1 MSWEVWTMK
10 SRTSCSEM
18 SLFRRC
24 LQRYWPFWLGMAAVM
39 VLFYVLPLANMLS
52 DPSRPQVAS
61 GNLGP
66 VQIFVYGHM
75 DTSLLYALLF
85 GLIAAMLVFE
95 HTYSTKLTG
104 LFASLPVK
112 RERIFFQHWLAG
124 AVMLLSTGLLITLAM
139 LAVEAVYG
147 AADLP
152 SALTFLAVWS
162 MESLTFYGI
171 AAFCVMLTGHVL
183 VIPALYLLLN
193 FAGSALNMMLGGLV
207 TSYSYGVMGGANGLD
222 WLHTLS
228 PAVRLITECGQRFGP
243 NGELTGFA
251 GWGWVIGYFVVGMIF
266 TALALWLFLRRQ
278 NERAQETTAFGVL
291 RPILKYIVTIF
302 FGLGFPFL
310 VLYFLG
316 GFSFYGSGAEGARFF
331 PLHLILSL
339 VGAVIGYFLSEMII
353 RKSFRAFSGKGWLK
367 ALLAGLLCCAVVAL
381 FRFDAFGIARY
392 IPEVDDVEVLQL
404 SVGSECFVLREP
416 EQIEAAEALQREIY
430 ARRGEIDGHDYD
442 GGGVFLQYAY
452 RLKDGRAPMRGY
464 YLPSGPLLDLAQE
477 TLHGDVLGKMR
488 IELTPPVPMDEEH
501 VTGGEVSY
509 LNNGWLELTGAE
521 ALALYNEAILPDVQE
536 GNYSQMSLAYDEH
549 WQMEHC
555 YMVSIDISIAADDVD
570 SAMMLQY
577 QPTLDTVHTNAW
589 LEAHG
594 IPLVLEKDGV
604 G

>member
-52 DPSRPQVAS
+52 DNYQHPGSPEA
-61 GNLGP
+61 L

-75 DTSLLYALLF
+75 DTCLLYALLF
-85 GLIAAMLVFE
+85 GLVAAMLVFE

-124 AVMLLSTGLLITLAM
+124 AVMLLSTGLLIALAL

-207 TSYSYGVMGGANGLD
+207 TSYSYGVMNGTNGLE

-228 PAVRLITECGQRFGP
+228 PVVRLMTECGQGFGP
-243 NGELTGFA
+243 NGESTGFI
-251 GWGWVIGYFVVGMIF
+251 GWGWVIGYFIVGMIF

-331 PLHLILSL
+331 PLHLILAL

-404 SVGSECFVLREP
+404 SVGSERFVLRDP

-430 ARRGEIDGHDYD
+430 ERRGEIDGHDYD

-464 YLPSGPLLDLAQE
+464 YLPRGPLLDLAQE

-536 GNYSQMSLAYDEH
+536 GNYSQMSLAYDEQ

-555 YMVSIDISIAADDVD
+555 YLVSIDISIAADDGD
-570 SAMMLQY
+570 SGMMLYY

-594 IPLVLEKDGV
+594 IPLVLEKDGE

>member
-61 GNLGP
+61 GKLGP

-75 DTSLLYALLF
+75 DTCLLYALLF

-112 RERIFFQHWLAG
+112 RGRLFWQHWLAG
-124 AVMLLSTGLLITLAM
+124 AVMLLSTGLLIALAL

-162 MESLTFYGI
+162 MESLTFYGL

-228 PAVRLITECGQRFGP
+228 PVVRLMTETGQGFGP
-243 NGELTGFA
+243 NGEAAGFI
-251 GWGWVIGYFVVGMIF
+251 GWGWVIGYFIVGMIF

-302 FGLGFPFL
+302 FALGFPFL

-331 PLHLILSL
+331 PLHLVLSL

-353 RKSFRAFSGKGWLK
+353 RKSFRAFSGKGWGK
-367 ALLAGLLCCAVVAL
+367 ALAAGLLCCAVVAL
-381 FRFDAFGIARY
+381 FRFDAFGIARH
-392 IPEVDDVEVLQL
+392 IPAVDEVEVLQV
-404 SVGSECFVLREP
+404 SGGSQRYVLRDP
-416 EQIEAAEALQREIY
+416 KQIEAAEALQRELFE
-430 ARRGEIDGHDYD
+430 RRSEAEGPDY
-442 GGGVFLQYAY
+442 GGGVYLQYSY
-452 RLKDGRAPMRGY
+452 QLKDGRYLMRGY
-464 YLPSGPLLDLAQE
+464 HLPKGPLLDLAQE
-477 TLHGDVLGKMR
+477 TLSGETLGEMR
-488 IELTPPVPMDEEH
+488 IELTPPVPMDEAH
-501 VTGGEVSY
+501 VQGGEISY
-509 LNNGWLELTGAE
+509 EGGWLELTGAE
-521 ALALYNEAILPDVQE
+521 ALAFYNEAILPDVQE
-536 GNYSQMSLAYDEH
+536 GNYDEMHLAYDEN

-555 YMVSIDISIAADDVD
+555 YQVSIDLAIMADDSV
-570 SAMMLQY
+570 SGMMLQY

-589 LEAHG
+589 LTAHG

>member
-1 MSWEVWTMK
+1 MK

-39 VLFYVLPLANMLS
+39 ALFYVLPLAKMLS
-52 DPSRPQVAS
+52 DGLRNQVD
-61 GNLGP
+61 GWPDRL

-75 DTSLLYALLF
+75 DTCLLYALLF

-124 AVMLLSTGLLITLAM
+124 AVMLLSTGLLIALAL

-162 MESLTFYGI
+162 MESLTFYSL

-228 PAVRLITECGQRFGP
+228 PVVRLMTECGQGFGP
-243 NGELTGFA
+243 NGESTGFI
-251 GWGWVIGYFVVGMIF
+251 GWGWVIGYFIVGMIF

-302 FGLGFPFL
+302 FALGFPFL

-404 SVGSECFVLREP
+404 SVGSERFVLREP

-430 ARRGEIDGHDYD
+430 ERRDEIDGHDYD

-464 YLPSGPLLDLAQE
+464 YIPSGPLLDLAQE

-488 IELTPPVPMDEEH
+488 IELTPPVPMDEKH

-536 GNYSQMSLAYDEH
+536 GNYDQLHLAYDEH

-555 YMVSIDISIAADDVD
+555 YMVSIDIAITADDGV
-570 SAMMLQY
+570 SGMMLYY

-594 IPLVLEKDGV
+594 IPLVLEKDGE

>member
-24 LQRYWPFWLGMAAVM
+24 LARYWPLWLGMTAVL
-39 VLFYVLPLANMLS
+39 VFYNILPLANMLS
-52 DPSRPQVAS
+52 DNYQHPGSPEA
-61 GNLGP
+61 P
-66 VQIFVYGHM
+66 VQLFVYGRM
-75 DTSLLYALLF
+75 ETGAIYALLF
-85 GLIAAMLVFE
+85 GLIAAMAVFE

-112 RERIFFQHWLAG
+112 RSKLFWQHWLAG
-124 AVMLLSTGLLITLAM
+124 AVMLLSTGVLIALAM

-147 AADLP
+147 AADLQ
-152 SALTFLAVWS
+152 SALTWCAVWCL
-162 MESLTFYGI
+162 ESLTFFGL

-193 FAGSALNMMLGGLV
+193 FAGSALNILLGGLV
-207 TSYSYGVMGGANGLD
+207 TSYSYGVMGGGINGLE

-228 PAVRLITECGQRFGP
+228 PLVRLMTETGQGFGP
-243 NGELTGFA
+243 NGESVGFI
-251 GWGWVIGYFVVGMIF
+251 GWRWVIGYFLVGLVF
-266 TALALWLFLRRQ
+266 TAIALWLFLRRQ

-302 FGLGFPFL
+302 FALGFPFL

-353 RKSFRAFSGKGWLK
+353 RKSFRAFSGKGWGK
-367 ALLAGLLCCAVVAL
+367 ALIVGVLCCAVVAL

-392 IPEVDDVEVLQL
+392 IPAVDDVEVLQL
-404 SVGSECFVLREP
+404 SVGSERYVLREP

-430 ARRGEIDGHDYD
+430 ARRGEIEGHDYD
-442 GGGVFLQYAY
+442 GRGVFLQYAY

-464 YLPSGPLLDLAQE
+464 YLPKGPLLDLAQE
-477 TLHGDVLGKMR
+477 TLSGETLGEMR

-521 ALALYNEAILPDVQE
+521 ALAFYNEAILPDVQE
-536 GNYSQMSLAYDEH
+536 GNYSQMSLAYDEQ

-555 YMVSIDISIAADDVD
+555 YMVSIDIAIAADDGV
-570 SAMMLQY
+570 SGMMLYY

-594 IPLVLEKDGV
+594 IPLVLEKDGE

>member
-24 LQRYWPFWLGMAAVM
+24 LQRYWPFWLGMAAVL
-39 VLFYVLPLANMLS
+39 VFCYVLPLANMLS
-52 DPSRPQVAS
+52 DPSSAQFEGGKLRLAQLV
-61 GNLGP
+61 
-66 VQIFVYGHM
+66 VDGHIQ
-75 DTSLLYALLF
+75 DSPLYALFF
-85 GLIAAMLVFE
+85 GLVAAMLVFE

-112 RERIFFQHWLAG
+112 RERIFAQHWLAG
-124 AVMLLSTGLLITLAM
+124 AVMLLSTGALITLAM

-162 MESLTFYGI
+162 MESLTFYGF

-207 TSYSYGVMGGANGLD
+207 TSYSYGVMNGANGLD

-228 PAVRLITECGQRFGP
+228 PAVRLIIGP
-243 NGELTGFA
+243 NGELTGFG
-251 GWGWVIGYFVVGMIF
+251 GWGWVIGYFIVGLVF

-278 NERAQETTAFGVL
+278 NERAQETTAFGPL

-310 VLYFLG
+310 VLFFLG
-316 GFSFYGSGAEGARFF
+316 GFRFYGSGAEGTRFF

-392 IPEVDDVEVLQL
+392 IPAVDDVEVLQL
-404 SVGSECFVLREP
+404 SVGSERFVLRDP
-416 EQIEAAEALQREIY
+416 AQIETAEALQREIY
-430 ARRGEIDGHDYD
+430 ARRGEADGHDYD
-442 GGGVFLQYAY
+442 GSGVFLQYAY
-452 RLKDGRAPMRGY
+452 RLKDGKAPMRGY
-464 YLPSGPLLDLAQE
+464 YLPRGPLLDLAQE

-488 IELTPPVPMDEEH
+488 IELTPPVPMDEAH
-501 VTGGEVSY
+501 VQGGEISY
-509 LNNGWLELTGAE
+509 AQGGWLELTGAE

-536 GNYSQMSLAYDEH
+536 GNYDQLHLAYDEE
-549 WQMEHC
+549 WQLEHC
-555 YMVSIDISIAADDVD
+555 YQVSIDIAITADDVD

-589 LEAHG
+589 LTEHG
-594 IPLVLEKDGV
+594 IPLVLEKDGE

>member
-75 DTSLLYALLF
+75 DTCLLYALLF

-112 RERIFFQHWLAG
+112 RGRLFWQHWLAG
-124 AVMLLSTGLLITLAM
+124 AVMLLSTGLLIALAL

-193 FAGSALNMMLGGLV
+193 FAGSALNLMLGGLV
-207 TSYSYGVMGGANGLD
+207 TSYSYGVMNGTNGLE

-228 PAVRLITECGQRFGP
+228 PVVRLMTECGQGFGP
-243 NGELTGFA
+243 NGESTGFI
-251 GWGWVIGYFVVGMIF
+251 GWGWVIGYFIVGMIF
-266 TALALWLFLRRQ
+266 TALALWLVDRSGRKTLLKVGTLGMVIALAGVATMFLFI
-278 NERAQETTAFGVL
+278 ERGMTGQFAGWMTVAGIALFVASFSVGPGVVVWLALSELMPGRIRANGMAIALFVNQMVAF
-291 RPILKYIVTIF
+291 TIADAFLPWQKACGYSVVFYSLAF
-302 FGLGFPFL
+302 FAF
-310 VLYFLG
+310 LYFLT
-316 GFSFYGSGAEGARFF
+316 AA
-331 PLHLILSL
+331 
-339 VGAVIGYFLSEMII
+339 FLLPET
-353 RKSFRAFSGKGWLK
+353 KGRTL
-367 ALLAGLLCCAVVAL
+367 
-381 FRFDAFGIARY
+381 
-392 IPEVDDVEVLQL
+392 EE
-404 SVGSECFVLREP
+404 
-416 EQIEAAEALQREIY
+416 IE
-430 ARRGEIDGHDYD
+430 
-442 GGGVFLQYAY
+442 
-452 RLKDGRAPMRGY
+452 
-464 YLPSGPLLDLAQE
+464 
-477 TLHGDVLGKMR
+477 KM
-488 IELTPPVPMDEEH
+488 
-501 VTGGEVSY
+501 
-509 LNNGWLELTGAE
+509 W
-521 ALALYNEAILPDVQE
+521 
-536 GNYSQMSLAYDEH
+536 
-549 WQMEHC
+549 
-555 YMVSIDISIAADDVD
+555 
-570 SAMMLQY
+570 
-577 QPTLDTVHTNAW
+577 
-589 LEAHG
+589 
-594 IPLVLEKDGV
+594 EKR
-604 G
+604 

>member
-1 MSWEVWTMK
+1 MK

-39 VLFYVLPLANMLS
+39 ALFYVLPLAKMLS
-52 DPSRPQVAS
+52 DGLRNQVD
-61 GNLGP
+61 GWPDRL

-75 DTSLLYALLF
+75 DTCLLYALLF

-112 RERIFFQHWLAG
+112 RGRLFFQHWLAG
-124 AVMLLSTGLLITLAM
+124 AVMLLSTGLLIALAL

-162 MESLTFYGI
+162 MESLTFYSL

-228 PAVRLITECGQRFGP
+228 PVVRLMTECGQGFGP
-243 NGELTGFA
+243 NGESTGFI
-251 GWGWVIGYFVVGMIF
+251 GWGWVIGYFIVGMIF

-291 RPILKYIVTIF
+291 RPILKYIVTVF
-302 FGLGFPFL
+302 FALGFPFL

-392 IPEVDDVEVLQL
+392 IPAVDDVEVLQL
-404 SVGSECFVLREP
+404 SVGSERFVLREP

-430 ARRGEIDGHDYD
+430 ERRDEIDGHDYD

-464 YLPSGPLLDLAQE
+464 YIPSGPLLDLAQE

-488 IELTPPVPMDEEH
+488 IELTPPVPMDEKH

-536 GNYSQMSLAYDEH
+536 GNYDQLHLAYDEH

-555 YMVSIDISIAADDVD
+555 YMVSIDIAITADDGV
-570 SAMMLQY
+570 SGMMLYY

-594 IPLVLEKDGV
+594 IPLVLEKDGE

>member
-39 VLFYVLPLANMLS
+39 VLFYVLPLANLLS
-52 DPSRPQVAS
+52 DGLRNQADGWPDR
-61 GNLGP
+61 L

-75 DTSLLYALLF
+75 DTCLLYALLF
-85 GLIAAMLVFE
+85 GLAAAMLAFE

-112 RERIFFQHWLAG
+112 RGRLFWQHWLAG
-124 AVMLLSTGLLITLAM
+124 AVMLLSTGLLIALAL

-162 MESLTFYGI
+162 MESLTFYGL

-228 PAVRLITECGQRFGP
+228 PVVRLMTECGQGFGP
-243 NGELTGFA
+243 NGESVGFI
-251 GWGWVIGYFVVGMIF
+251 GWRWVIGYFIVGMIF

-278 NERAQETTAFGVL
+278 NERAQETTAFGSL
-291 RPILKYIVTIF
+291 RPILKYIVTVF
-302 FGLGFPFL
+302 FALGFPFL

-367 ALLAGLLCCAVVAL
+367 ALIAGIVCCAVVAL
-381 FRFDAFGIARY
+381 FRFDAFGIARH
-392 IPEVDDVEVLQL
+392 IPAVDDVEVLQV
-404 SVGSECFVLREP
+404 SGGSQRFVLRDP
-416 EQIEAAEALQREIY
+416 AQIEAAEALQRELY
-430 ARRGEIDGHDYD
+430 ERRGEAEGQSYY
-442 GGGVFLQYAY
+442 GSGAFLQYSY
-452 RLKDGRAPMRGY
+452 QLKDGRYLMRGY
-464 YLPSGPLLDLAQE
+464 HLPAGPLLDLAQE
-477 TLHGDVLGKMR
+477 TLGGDVLGKMR
-488 IELTPPVPMDEEH
+488 IELTPPVPMDEKH
-501 VTGGEVSY
+501 VSGGEISY
-509 LNNGWLELTGAE
+509 AKGGWLELTGAE
-521 ALALYNEAILPDVQE
+521 ALAFYNEAILPDVQE
-536 GNYSQMSLAYDEH
+536 GNYDEMHLAYDEN

-555 YMVSIDISIAADDVD
+555 YQVSIDLAITADDGV
-570 SAMMLQY
+570 SGMMLQY

>member
-24 LQRYWPFWLGMAAVM
+24 LARYWPLWLGMTAVL
-39 VLFYVLPLANMLS
+39 VFYNILPLANMLS
-52 DPSRPQVAS
+52 DPSRPQAAS
-61 GNLGP
+61 GDLGP
-66 VQIFVYGHM
+66 VQLFVYGRAA
-75 DTSLLYALLF
+75 TGAIFALLF
-85 GLIAAMLVFE
+85 GLIAAMAVFE
-95 HTYSTKLTG
+95 HTYSAKLTG

-112 RERIFFQHWLAG
+112 RSKLFGQHWLAG
-124 AVMLLSTGLLITLAM
+124 AVMLLSTGVFIALVM

-147 AADLP
+147 AADLQ
-152 SALTFLAVWS
+152 SALTWCAVWS
-162 MESLTFYGI
+162 LESLTFYGL

-193 FAGSALNMMLGGLV
+193 FAGSALNILLGGLV
-207 TSYSYGVMGGANGLD
+207 TSYSYGVMGGENGLY

-228 PAVRLITECGQRFGP
+228 PVVRLMTECGQGFGQ
-243 NGELTGFA
+243 NGEAAGFI
-251 GWGWVIGYFVVGMIF
+251 GWGWVIGYFIVGMIF

-316 GFSFYGSGAEGARFF
+316 GFSFYGSGVEGARFF

-353 RKSFRAFSGKGWLK
+353 RKSFRAFSAKGWLK
-367 ALLAGLLCCAVVAL
+367 ALIAGVVCCAVVAL
-381 FRFDAFGIARY
+381 FRFDAFGIARH
-392 IPEVDDVEVLQL
+392 IPAVDDVEVLQV
-404 SVGSECFVLREP
+404 SGGSQRFVLRDP
-416 EQIEAAEALQREIY
+416 KQIEAAEALQRELF
-430 ARRGEIDGHDYD
+430 ARRGEAEGQSYD
-442 GGGVFLQYAY
+442 GGGAFLQYSY
-452 RLKDGRAPMRGY
+452 QLKDGRNLMRGY
-464 YLPSGPLLDLAQE
+464 HLPRGPLLDLAQE
-477 TLHGDVLGKMR
+477 TLGGDTLGKMR
-488 IELTPPVPMDEEH
+488 IELTPPVPMDKTH
-501 VTGGEVSY
+501 VSGGEISY
-509 LNNGWLELTGAE
+509 AKGGWLELTGAE
-521 ALALYNEAILPDVQE
+521 ALAFYNEAILPDVRE
-536 GNYSQMSLAYDEH
+536 GNYDEMHLGYDEQ

-555 YMVSIDISIAADDVD
+555 YQVSINLAITADDGV
-570 SAMMLQY
+570 SGLMLQY

-589 LEAHG
+589 LTAHG

>member
-1 MSWEVWTMK
+1 M
-10 SRTSCSEM
+10 
-18 SLFRRC
+18 
-24 LQRYWPFWLGMAAVM
+24 
-39 VLFYVLPLANMLS
+39 
-52 DPSRPQVAS
+52 
-61 GNLGP
+61 
-66 VQIFVYGHM
+66 
-75 DTSLLYALLF
+75 
-85 GLIAAMLVFE
+85 
-95 HTYSTKLTG
+95 
-104 LFASLPVK
+104 
-112 RERIFFQHWLAG
+112 
-124 AVMLLSTGLLITLAM
+124 
-139 LAVEAVYG
+139 
-147 AADLP
+147 
-152 SALTFLAVWS
+152 
-162 MESLTFYGI
+162 
-171 AAFCVMLTGHVL
+171 
-183 VIPALYLLLN
+183 
-193 FAGSALNMMLGGLV
+193 
-207 TSYSYGVMGGANGLD
+207 
-222 WLHTLS
+222 
-228 PAVRLITECGQRFGP
+228 
-243 NGELTGFA
+243 
-251 GWGWVIGYFVVGMIF
+251 IGYFIVGMIF

-404 SVGSECFVLREP
+404 SVGSERFVLRDP

-430 ARRGEIDGHDYD
+430 ERRGEIDGHDYD

-464 YLPSGPLLDLAQE
+464 YLPRGPLLDLAQE

-536 GNYSQMSLAYDEH
+536 GNYDQMRLAYDEE

-555 YMVSIDISIAADDVD
+555 YMVSIDISIAADDGV
-570 SAMMLQY
+570 SGMMLYY

-594 IPLVLEKDGV
+594 IPLVLEKDGE

>member
-24 LQRYWPFWLGMAAVM
+24 LARYWPLWLGMTAVL
-39 VLFYVLPLANMLS
+39 VFYNILPLANMLS
-52 DPSRPQVAS
+52 DNYQHPGSPEA
-61 GNLGP
+61 LA
-66 VQIFVYGHM
+66 QIFVYGRM
-75 DTSLLYALLF
+75 ETGAIYALLF
-85 GLIAAMLVFE
+85 GLIAAMVVFE

-112 RERIFFQHWLAG
+112 RSKLFWQHWLAG
-124 AVMLLSTGLLITLAM
+124 AVMLLSTGVLIALAM

-147 AADLP
+147 AADLQ
-152 SALTFLAVWS
+152 SALTWCAVWCL
-162 MESLTFYGI
+162 ESLTFFGL

-193 FAGSALNMMLGGLV
+193 FAGSALNVILGGLV
-207 TSYSYGVMGGANGLD
+207 SSYSYGVVGGENGLY

-228 PAVRLITECGQRFGP
+228 PLVRLMTETGQGFGP
-243 NGELTGFA
+243 NGEPVGFI
-251 GWGWVIGYFVVGMIF
+251 GWRWVIGYFLVGLVF
-266 TALALWLFLRRQ
+266 TAIALWLFLRRQ

-302 FGLGFPFL
+302 FALGFPFL

-353 RKSFRAFSGKGWLK
+353 RKSFRAFSGKGWGK
-367 ALLAGLLCCAVVAL
+367 ALLVGVLCCAVVAL

-392 IPEVDDVEVLQL
+392 IPAADDVEVLQL
-404 SVGSECFVLREP
+404 SVGSERYVLREP

-430 ARRGEIDGHDYD
+430 ERRGESDGHDYD
-442 GGGVFLQYAY
+442 GRGVFLQYAY
-452 RLKDGRAPMRGY
+452 RLKDGKAPMRGY
-464 YLPSGPLLDLAQE
+464 YLPKGPLLDLAQE
-477 TLHGDVLGKMR
+477 TLHGDVLGRMR

-536 GNYSQMSLAYDEH
+536 GNYSQMSLAYDEQ

-555 YMVSIDISIAADDVD
+555 YMVSIDIAIAADDGV
-570 SAMMLQY
+570 SGMMLYY

-589 LEAHG
+589 LTAHG
-594 IPLVLEKDGV
+594 IPLVLEKDGE

>member
-39 VLFYVLPLANMLS
+39 VLFYVLPLANLLS
-52 DPSRPQVAS
+52 DGLRNQADGWPDR
-61 GNLGP
+61 L

-75 DTSLLYALLF
+75 DTCLLYALLF

-124 AVMLLSTGLLITLAM
+124 TVMLLSTGLLIALAL

-147 AADLP
+147 AADLK
-152 SALTFLAVWS
+152 STLTFLAVWS
-162 MESLTFYGI
+162 MESLTFYGL

-193 FAGSALNMMLGGLV
+193 FAGSALNLMLGGLV
-207 TSYSYGVMGGANGLD
+207 TSYSYGVMNGTNGLE

-228 PAVRLITECGQRFGP
+228 PIVRLMTECGQGFGP
-243 NGELTGFA
+243 NGESLGFI
-251 GWGWVIGYFVVGMIF
+251 GWGWVIGYFIVGMIF

-353 RKSFRAFSGKGWLK
+353 RKSFRAFSGKGWVK
-367 ALLAGLLCCAVVAL
+367 ALLVGLLCCAVVAL

-392 IPEVDDVEVLQL
+392 IPAADDVEVLQL
-404 SVGSECFVLREP
+404 SVGSERFVLRDP
-416 EQIEAAEALQREIY
+416 EQIEAAEALQHAIY
-430 ARRGEIDGHDYD
+430 ERRGEIDGHDYD
-442 GGGVFLQYAY
+442 GGGVFLQFAY

-464 YLPSGPLLDLAQE
+464 YIPSGPLLDLAQE

-488 IELTPPVPMDEEH
+488 IELTPPVPMDETH

-536 GNYSQMSLAYDEH
+536 GNYSQMSLAYDEQ

-555 YMVSIDISIAADDVD
+555 YMVSIDISIAADDGD
-570 SAMMLQY
+570 SGMMLYY

-589 LEAHG
+589 LTEHG
-594 IPLVLEKDGV
+594 IPLVLEKDGE

>member
-39 VLFYVLPLANMLS
+39 VLFYVLPLAKMLS

-75 DTSLLYALLF
+75 DTCLLYALLF

-112 RERIFFQHWLAG
+112 RGRLFWQHWLAG
-124 AVMLLSTGLLITLAM
+124 AVMLLSTGLLIALAL

-207 TSYSYGVMGGANGLD
+207 TSYSYGVMNGTNGLE

-228 PAVRLITECGQRFGP
+228 PVVRLMTETGQGFGP
-243 NGELTGFA
+243 NGESVGFI
-251 GWGWVIGYFVVGMIF
+251 GWRWVIGYFIGRRPPSASCARFSSISSRSSSRSASRFWCSISSAASAF
-266 TALALWLFLRRQ
+266 TAA
-278 NERAQETTAFGVL
+278 
-291 RPILKYIVTIF
+291 
-302 FGLGFPFL
+302 
-310 VLYFLG
+310 
-316 GFSFYGSGAEGARFF
+316 
-331 PLHLILSL
+331 
-339 VGAVIGYFLSEMII
+339 
-353 RKSFRAFSGKGWLK
+353 
-367 ALLAGLLCCAVVAL
+367 
-381 FRFDAFGIARY
+381 
-392 IPEVDDVEVLQL
+392 
-404 SVGSECFVLREP
+404 
-416 EQIEAAEALQREIY
+416 
-430 ARRGEIDGHDYD
+430 ARRG
-442 GGGVFLQYAY
+442 
-452 RLKDGRAPMRGY
+452 RASSRC
-464 YLPSGPLLDLAQE
+464 
-477 TLHGDVLGKMR
+477 
-488 IELTPPVPMDEEH
+488 I
-501 VTGGEVSY
+501 
-509 LNNGWLELTGAE
+509 
-521 ALALYNEAILPDVQE
+521 
-536 GNYSQMSLAYDEH
+536 
-549 WQMEHC
+549 
-555 YMVSIDISIAADDVD
+555 
-570 SAMMLQY
+570 
-577 QPTLDTVHTNAW
+577 
-589 LEAHG
+589 
-594 IPLVLEKDGV
+594 
-604 G
+604 

>member
-1 MSWEVWTMK
+1 MK

-39 VLFYVLPLANMLS
+39 ALFYVLPLAKMLS
-52 DPSRPQVAS
+52 DGLRNQVD
-61 GNLGP
+61 GWPDRL

-75 DTSLLYALLF
+75 DTCLLYALLF

-112 RERIFFQHWLAG
+112 RGRLFWQHWLAG
-124 AVMLLSTGLLITLAM
+124 AVMLLSTGLLIALAM

-162 MESLTFYGI
+162 MESLTFYSL

-228 PAVRLITECGQRFGP
+228 PVVRLMTECGQGFGP
-243 NGELTGFA
+243 NGESTGFI
-251 GWGWVIGYFVVGMIF
+251 GWGWVIGYFIVGMIF

-291 RPILKYIVTIF
+291 RPILKYIVTVF
-302 FGLGFPFL
+302 FALGFPFL

-339 VGAVIGYFLSEMII
+339 VGARARAGSKPCSPVCSAAPSSRSSGSTPSASRGISPRSTTSRCCSFPSAPSALSCAI
-353 RKSFRAFSGKGWLK
+353 RSRSRRPRPCSARSTS
-367 ALLAGLLCCAVVAL
+367 AAV
-381 FRFDAFGIARY
+381 RSTDTTTT
-392 IPEVDDVEVLQL
+392 
-404 SVGSECFVLREP
+404 
-416 EQIEAAEALQREIY
+416 EAASSCSLPTGSRTAGRRCAGITSRAGRCSISRRRRCTATY
-430 ARRGEIDGHDYD
+430 SARCASSSR
-442 GGGVFLQYAY
+442 
-452 RLKDGRAPMRGY
+452 RPCRWTKSM
-464 YLPSGPLLDLAQE
+464 
-477 TLHGDVLGKMR
+477 
-488 IELTPPVPMDEEH
+488 
-501 VTGGEVSY
+501 
-509 LNNGWLELTGAE
+509 
-521 ALALYNEAILPDVQE
+521 
-536 GNYSQMSLAYDEH
+536 
-549 WQMEHC
+549 
-555 YMVSIDISIAADDVD
+555 
-570 SAMMLQY
+570 
-577 QPTLDTVHTNAW
+577 
-589 LEAHG
+589 
-594 IPLVLEKDGV
+594 
-604 G
+604 

>member
-52 DPSRPQVAS
+52 DNYQHPGSPEA
-61 GNLGP
+61 L

-75 DTSLLYALLF
+75 DTCLLYALLF

-112 RERIFFQHWLAG
+112 RGRLFWQHWLAG
-124 AVMLLSTGLLITLAM
+124 AVMLLSTGLLIALAL

-162 MESLTFYGI
+162 MESLTFYGL

-207 TSYSYGVMGGANGLD
+207 TSYSYGVMGGTNGLD

-228 PAVRLITECGQRFGP
+228 PVVRLMTECGQGFGP
-243 NGELTGFA
+243 NGESLGFI
-251 GWGWVIGYFVVGMIF
+251 GWGWVIGYFIVGMIF

-278 NERAQETTAFGVL
+278 NERAQETTAFGPL
-291 RPILKYIVTIF
+291 RPILKYIVTFF

-404 SVGSECFVLREP
+404 SAGSERFVLRDP

-430 ARRGEIDGHDYD
+430 ERLGEVEGHDYD
-442 GGGVFLQYAY
+442 GSGVFLQYAY
-452 RLKDGRAPMRGY
+452 LLKDGRAPMRGY

-477 TLHGDVLGKMR
+477 TLNGDVLGKMR

-521 ALALYNEAILPDVQE
+521 ALALFNEAILPDVQE
-536 GNYSQMSLAYDEH
+536 GNYDQMRLAYDEH

-555 YMVSIDISIAADDVD
+555 YLVSIDISIAADDGV
-570 SAMMLQY
+570 SGMMLYY

-594 IPLVLEKDGV
+594 IPLVLEKDGE

>member
-39 VLFYVLPLANMLS
+39 VLFYVLPLAKMLS
-52 DPSRPQVAS
+52 DNYQHPGS
-61 GNLGP
+61 
-66 VQIFVYGHM
+66 
-75 DTSLLYALLF
+75 
-85 GLIAAMLVFE
+85 AAMLVFE

-124 AVMLLSTGLLITLAM
+124 AVMLLSTGLLIALAL

-228 PAVRLITECGQRFGP
+228 PVVRLMTECGQGFGP
-243 NGELTGFA
+243 NGESTGFI
-251 GWGWVIGYFVVGMIF
+251 GWGWVIGYFIVGMIF

-353 RKSFRAFSGKGWLK
+353 RKSFRAFSGKGWGK
-367 ALLAGLLCCAVVAL
+367 ALLVGALCCAIVAL
-381 FRFDAFGIARY
+381 FRYDAFGIARY
-392 IPEVDDVEVLQL
+392 IPAADDVEVLQL
-404 SVGSECFVLREP
+404 SVGSERFVLREP
-416 EQIEAAEALQREIY
+416 EQIEAAEALQREIFE
-430 ARRGEIDGHDYD
+430 RRGEIDGHDYD

-464 YLPSGPLLDLAQE
+464 YIPRGPLLDLAQE

-488 IELTPPVPMDEEH
+488 IELTPPVPMDETH

-536 GNYSQMSLAYDEH
+536 GNYSQMSLAYDEQ

-555 YMVSIDISIAADDVD
+555 YMVSIDISIAADDGV

-589 LEAHG
+589 LTEHG
-594 IPLVLEKDGV
+594 IPLVLEKDGE

>member
-1 MSWEVWTMK
+1 MK

-75 DTSLLYALLF
+75 DTGLLYALLF
-85 GLIAAMLVFE
+85 GLVAAMLVFE

-112 RERIFFQHWLAG
+112 RSKLFRQHWLAG
-124 AVMLLSTGLLITLAM
+124 AVMLLSTGLLIALAL

-147 AADLP
+147 AADLL

-193 FAGSALNMMLGGLV
+193 FAGSALNLMLGGLV
-207 TSYSYGVMGGANGLD
+207 TSYAYGVMGGANGLD

-228 PAVRLITECGQRFGP
+228 PVVRLMTECGQGFGP
-243 NGELTGFA
+243 NGELAGFI
-251 GWGWVIGYFVVGMIF
+251 GWGWVIGYFIVGLVF

-316 GFSFYGSGAEGARFF
+316 GFSFYGSVAEGARFF

-339 VGAVIGYFLSEMII
+339 IGAVIGYFLSEMII

-367 ALLAGLLCCAVVAL
+367 ALLVGLLCCAVVAL

-392 IPEVDDVEVLQL
+392 IPEVDEVEVLQL
-404 SVGSECFVLREP
+404 SVGSERFVLRDP

-430 ARRGEIDGHDYD
+430 ERRGEIDGHDYD

-452 RLKDGRAPMRGY
+452 RLKDGKAPLRGY
-464 YLPSGPLLDLAQE
+464 YLPKGPLLDLAQE
-477 TLHGDVLGKMR
+477 TLHGDVLGRMR
-488 IELTPPVPMDEEH
+488 IELTPPVPMDEKH
-501 VTGGEVSY
+501 VLSGEISYMGG
-509 LNNGWLELTGAE
+509 GWLELTGAE

-536 GNYSQMSLAYDEH
+536 GNYSQMSLAYDEQ

-555 YMVSIDISIAADDVD
+555 YMVSIDIAISADDGE